1 MSEGNVHPPNQMRL
15 LAELQ
20 VNYNNAFG
28 LGAGV
33 ARWSA
38 TGTCTSTSKLY
49 FVTRFSVIFAD
60 FASSDSPRGVLKPQP
75 NSTGRVYNPQAR
87 QVECLERLSNY
98 F

>member
-1 MSEGNVHPPNQMRL
+1 VSQGNVHPPNQMWL

-28 LGAGV
+28 LGASV

-38 TGTCTSTSKLY
+38 TATCTSTSKLY

-60 FASSDSPRGVLKPQP
+60 FASSGSPRGVL
-75 NSTGRVYNPQAR
+75 
-87 QVECLERLSNY
+87 
-98 F
+98 